1 MFLKRIEVSNYRQL
15 SHIELNFQN
24 GLTVLAGPN
33 NSGKTTLIS
42 VLKGIFNESKFVF
55 KYSDIP
61 TGLSVLW
68 VNKILPIF
76 NDVMLEHTKEEGVSK
91 IINAI
96 SADNEFSSDYT
107 IDTFNAKIEVDYT
120 PENDDIQ
127 DFVDY
132 LMDLDETKHSFYFV
146 YTYEPS
152 LSAFERILN
161 DRYDKIKSRIE
172 DIENPD
178 CKEKDTKTY
187 FIKEELLKL

>member
-68 VNKILPIF
+68 VKTIL
-76 NDVMLEHTKEEGVSK
+76 VL
-91 IINAI
+91 
-96 SADNEFSSDYT
+96 
-107 IDTFNAKIEVDYT
+107 
-120 PENDDIQ
+120 
-127 DFVDY
+127 
-132 LMDLDETKHSFYFV
+132 
-146 YTYEPS
+146 
-152 LSAFERILN
+152 
-161 DRYDKIKSRIE
+161 
-172 DIENPD
+172 
-178 CKEKDTKTY
+178 
-187 FIKEELLKL
+187 

>member
-1 MFLKRIEVSNYRQL
+1 M
-15 SHIELNFQN
+15 
-24 GLTVLAGPN
+24 
-33 NSGKTTLIS
+33 
-42 VLKGIFNESKFVF
+42 
-55 KYSDIP
+55 
-61 TGLSVLW
+61 
-68 VNKILPIF
+68 
-76 NDVMLEHTKEEGVSK
+76 
-91 IINAI
+91 
-96 SADNEFSSDYT
+96 
-107 IDTFNAKIEVDYT
+107 DYT

-187 FIKEELLKL
+187 FIKEELLKLYCGCLIEKCYYCNEEYKNLNSIELPNFKKLFNFENIDAVR